1 VDENDNPP
9 QNLPMTIQS
18 HNNHQ
23 QQNVQFNIIDSLKQN
38 IQQFIIWEYKT
49 VWIFNKWLKCRLQ
62 LVEKNVV
69 SNE

>member
-9 QNLPMTIQS
+9 QNVLMTIQS
-18 HNNHQ
+18 HNNYQ
-23 QQNVQFNIIDSLKQN
+23 QQNVLFNIIDSLKQN
-38 IQQFIIWEYKT
+38 IQQLIIWEYKT
-49 VWIFNKWLKCRLQ
+49 VWIFNKCLKCRWQ